1 MKKLLFVP
9 LLLLA
14 CLTGCQKTE
23 VQSGDPG
30 LSVQNATR
38 SAGLTTAT
46 NGLGTVSV
54 STDNPAVGVPFT
66 VTANPNSGSVFD
78 HWMVNG
84 RIASTDRTL
93 TLTREA
99 NSPMD
104 VVAIFIPSNPASVGV
119 SILTIH
125 NNIASPPIHN
135 ESEVQ
140 YTGPDGVGY
149 VERFGPGCAGKT
161 LKFPVQSV
169 MRSPQV
175 VTFYIELETIEEPIY
190 FLCSP
195 SFEDKGTY
203 YAPMGDR
210 LSSIRYIETMN
221 HNEEIYLR
229 TEQYD
234 FRDEISGPFEDFFQ

>member
-23 VQSGDPG
+23 VQSEDPE
-30 LSVQNATR
+30 LSAQNATR

-78 HWMVNG
+78 HWLVNG

-93 TLTREA
+93 TLTRDA

-104 VVAIFIPSNPASVGV
+104 VVAIFIPQNPAAAGV
-119 SILTIH
+119 NIITVH
-125 NNIASPPIHN
+125 NDISATQFNN
-135 ESEVQ
+135 ECEMQ
-140 YTGPDGVGY
+140 YVGPDGVGY

-161 LKFPVQSV
+161 LKFPSQPTPI
-169 MRSPQV
+169 RSPQFAA
-175 VTFYIELETIEEPIY
+175 FYIELESLTESIY
-190 FLCSP
+190 FAYT
-195 SFEDKGTY
+195 SFGETLY
-203 YAPMGDR
+203 YAPMGNR
-210 LSSIRYIETMN
+210 LSSMRYLDGGEDITIRAETYN
-221 HNEEIYLR
+221 
-229 TEQYD
+229 
-234 FRDEISGPFEDFFQ
+234 FRDEISGPVEDFFQ